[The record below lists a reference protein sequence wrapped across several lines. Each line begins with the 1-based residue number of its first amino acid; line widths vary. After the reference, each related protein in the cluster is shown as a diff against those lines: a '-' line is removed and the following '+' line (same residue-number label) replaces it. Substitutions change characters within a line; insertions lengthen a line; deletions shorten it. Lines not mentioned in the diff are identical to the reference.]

1 MQRKKRERR
10 ALLRREG
17 GRLAFDTPI
26 GALNPFAI
34 YCALVSILL
43 SIPWFIALTTM
54 QLVYALTRNRFDR
67 QRRIPVFLNH
77 LWGATLLTL
86 TRCWPKAENM
96 EILQRFYKEGR
107 PAMFVANHNSWMDIP
122 YLGSTI
128 GWRNYKIIAK
138 KELSKVPALGKAIY
152 LGGHVMVDRTDRK
165 SQLKTLKTGIQY
177 LKDGVHLCTFPE
189 GTRSRTGKVLP
200 FKNGAFKM
208 AYKAGAPIIPLSIVG
223 ANKMM
228 PAHWMFPFRSG
239 HGITKVIVHD
249 PIECKGKTEAELAA
263 EVRKVML
270 SGLPLDQRSDNE

>member
-1 MQRKKRERR
+1 MVHCPDDDATR
-10 ALLRREG
+10 LRSHTQSIRPATEDS
-17 GRLAFDTPI
+17 RLFESSVGSHTLDTHPMLAQS
-26 GALNPFAI
+26 GKHGDFAK
-34 YCALVSILL
+34 V
-43 SIPWFIALTTM
+43 
-54 QLVYALTRNRFDR
+54 
-67 QRRIPVFLNH
+67 
-77 LWGATLLTL
+77 
-86 TRCWPKAENM
+86 
-96 EILQRFYKEGR
+96 LQRVSASPGRGCQLYRWGNIWLIMTSSADRLSLTSFVLIRGR